1 MARKRRTTRR
11 KTSRRGNARIWIAA
25 AGLALVA
32 VIAVGFS
39 YMDPVARWLAPESHQ
54 ATRVIRAPTEQP
66 PRPAAQ
72 KHNTAAGLPARMQ
85 APSAKPAKPAERR
98 RLAAAEPPRPQK
110 AVTGAIAPAGGFVL
124 PRPGRDVGSVKA
136 GEPTAPTRGTP
147 AKAAAVLLKPARKP
161 QSGDCA
167 CPYDL
172 MLDGSACGPRSSYLT
187 PGREKPLCYR

>member
-11 KTSRRGNARIWIAA
+11 KTTRRGSGRIWIAA
-25 AGLALVA
+25 AGLAIVM

-39 YMDPVARWLAPESHQ
+39 FIDPVGRWLAPESRTATQ
-54 ATRVIRAPTEQP
+54 AVRAPAKQP
-66 PRPAAQ
+66 PKAAAQ
-72 KHNTAAGLPARMQ
+72 KHQSAALPARMQ
-85 APSAKPAKPAERR
+85 APSTKPAKPAERR

-124 PRPGRDVGSVKA
+124 PRPARDVGTAKA
-136 GEPTAPTRGTP
+136 GQPATPARETP
-147 AKAAAVLLKPARKP
+147 AKAAAISLKPVRKP